1 MRARA
6 SEGEGEDE
14 GYRRETRQGDRNK
27 KQDKETEKIFAAQ
40 QAHESLHGQ
49 ESHTEMR
56 GNEATVAFY
65 PDLLMIEL
73 DQGIC
78 TTTATLYAK

>member
-1 MRARA
+1 VRA

-14 GYRRETRQGDRNK
+14 GYRCKTRQGDRNK
-27 KQDKETEKIFAAQ
+27 KRDKETEKIFAAQ
-40 QAHESLHGQ
+40 WACKSLHSR
-49 ESHTEMR
+49 ESHMEMR
-56 GNEATVAFY
+56 GNEAAVAFY

-78 TTTATLYAK
+78 TTTATLCT